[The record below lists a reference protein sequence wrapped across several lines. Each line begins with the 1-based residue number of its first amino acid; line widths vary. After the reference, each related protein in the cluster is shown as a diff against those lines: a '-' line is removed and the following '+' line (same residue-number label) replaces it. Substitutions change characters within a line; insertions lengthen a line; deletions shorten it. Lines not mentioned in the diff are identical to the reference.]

1 MQIDGESKIIFVHI
15 PRTGGSWFSYAWNSA
30 KGIGPCVLQGN
41 KLVNRSNNKSV
52 ECGKHGRLSG
62 ILDKLE
68 KIEYDHA
75 GHKIVTMVR
84 HPVDRALSSW
94 VWFSEVK
101 DTAKKHGWKS
111 IDDMLDEFE
120 GGNHRSNYMPQV
132 FWLEEQNAKFDHIYK
147 FEDVLSNNKIVQKDF
162 PLFNRGYANKNHL
175 RRGRKKTG
183 NEYFNQKQIER
194 IKHLYRDDI
203 NFLSEHYK
211 DLK

>member
-30 KGIGPCVLQGN
+30 KGIGPCILRGEKLFN
-41 KLVNRSNNKSV
+41 KSNNKSV
-52 ECGKHGRLSG
+52 QCGKHGRLSG
-62 ILDKLE
+62 ILEKLE
-68 KIEYDHA
+68 KIEYDYR
-75 GHKIVTMVR
+75 GHKIITMVR

-120 GGNHRSNYMPQV
+120 DGNHRSNYLPQV
-132 FWLEEQNAKFDHIYK
+132 YWLEEQNAKFDHIYK
-147 FEDVLSNNKIVQKDF
+147 FEDVLSNNKIVQQDF

-175 RRGRKKTG
+175 RRGRKVTG
-183 NEYFNQKQIER
+183 HEYFDQKQIER

-203 NFLSEHYK
+203 DFLSEHYK
-211 DLK
+211 NLK

>member
-30 KGIGPCVLQGN
+30 KNIGHCVLQGDKLIN
-41 KLVNRSNNKSV
+41 KTNKKSV
-52 ECGKHGRLSG
+52 KCGKHGRLSG
-62 ILDKLE
+62 ILEKLDE
-68 KIEYDHA
+68 IDYNYND
-75 GHKIVTMVR
+75 HKIITMVR

-111 IDDMLDEFE
+111 IDDMLDEFQ
-120 GGNHRSNYMPQV
+120 GGTVRSNYMPQT
-132 FWLEEQNAKFDHIYK
+132 FWLEEQNAKFDHIYR
-147 FEDVLSNNKIVQKDF
+147 FEDVLSNNKIIQNDF
-162 PLFNRGYANKNHL
+162 PLFNRGKANKNHL
-175 RRGRKKTG
+175 RRGRKQTG
-183 NEYFNQKQIER
+183 NEYFDQKQIKR

-203 NFLSEHYK
+203 NYLSEYYT

>member
-94 VWFSEVK
+94 MWFSEVK

-183 NEYFNQKQIER
+183 NEYFDQKQIER

>member
-15 PRTGGSWFSYAWNSA
+15 PRTGGSWFSFAWNSA

-183 NEYFNQKQIER
+183 NEYFDQKQIER

>member
-41 KLVNRSNNKSV
+41 KLVN
-52 ECGKHGRLSG
+52 
-62 ILDKLE
+62 
-68 KIEYDHA
+68 
-75 GHKIVTMVR
+75 
-84 HPVDRALSSW
+84 
-94 VWFSEVK
+94 
-101 DTAKKHGWKS
+101 
-111 IDDMLDEFE
+111 
-120 GGNHRSNYMPQV
+120 RSNYMPQV

-183 NEYFNQKQIER
+183 NEYFDQKQIER

>member
-183 NEYFNQKQIER
+183 NEYFDQKQIER